1 MGTCKTSLRKS
12 TQLTKVSL
20 ICPWGSR
27 ESWKEKDFLHSR
39 VLILSICPLI
49 WKLLPGSLMFHA
61 CSNDRD
67 GKILLLFIT
76 PCRVPAGKSVL
87 PIDNFSKMS
96 NSSSIVQQ
104 ILMSHFSFYRR
115 NQNSTISLKP
125 SGALQS
131 EYQVRTP
138 FLMKKNSASGISMES
153 TISSFGPLNQFIILQ
168 EPFTPNSNTSSLIL
182 LSASGTQYDLFFRL
196 DCSMWLE
203 GKSLHIFNL
212 IELLFIFQKM
222 SENEI
227 RYVCSQLLVLLS
239 YTYIIYLVI
248 FSSFRLKF

>member
-27 ESWKEKDFLHSR
+27 ESWIEKDFLHSR

-61 CSNDRD
+61 CSNDRG

-104 ILMSHFSFYRR
+104 ILMSHFSFYHR
-115 NQNSTISLKP
+115 NQNSTI
-125 SGALQS
+125 
-131 EYQVRTP
+131 V
-138 FLMKKNSASGISMES
+138 
-153 TISSFGPLNQFIILQ
+153 
-168 EPFTPNSNTSSLIL
+168 SSL
-182 LSASGTQYDLFFRL
+182 
-196 DCSMWLE
+196 LE
-203 GKSLHIFNL
+203 L
-212 IELLFIFQKM
+212 
-222 SENEI
+222 
-227 RYVCSQLLVLLS
+227 CSQNIKLGHHSWWKNILPLVYPWKVPYHHLAH
-239 YTYIIYLVI
+239 
-248 FSSFRLKF
+248 